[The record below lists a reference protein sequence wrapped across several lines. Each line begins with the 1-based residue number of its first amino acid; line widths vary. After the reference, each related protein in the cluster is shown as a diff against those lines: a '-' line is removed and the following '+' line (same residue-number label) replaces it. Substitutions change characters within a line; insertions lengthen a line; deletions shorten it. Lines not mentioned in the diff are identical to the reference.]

1 MRNEDHK
8 KEKERNSWDLQ
19 KLIMKIK
26 SQETKIL
33 RLTSQKDLRSDP
45 QNSRDFFLK
54 IFFLK
59 IHQVYEKKNQDT

>member
-1 MRNEDHK
+1 
-8 KEKERNSWDLQ
+8 
-19 KLIMKIK
+19 MKIK